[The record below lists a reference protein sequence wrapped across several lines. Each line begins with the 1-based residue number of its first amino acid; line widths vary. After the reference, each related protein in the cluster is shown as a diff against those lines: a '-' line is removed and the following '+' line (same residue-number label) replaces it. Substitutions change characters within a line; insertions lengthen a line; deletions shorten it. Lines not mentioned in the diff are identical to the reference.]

1 MEMEKLTVLVG
12 TGKSNLGIF
21 QQYAEEIEMGDS
33 SASYISYP
41 HFEKAVA
48 EIIEREKRQ
57 SGSLLKQM
65 EEVDMN
71 HFVQWWNTRGVVPLS
86 PNVLETFKAFKSYIE
101 GKK

>member
-1 MEMEKLTVLVG
+1 ME
-12 TGKSNLGIF
+12 KSNLGIF

-65 EEVDMN
+65 EKIEYSDFYKWAIFNQVE
-71 HFVQWWNTRGVVPLS
+71 FIVKGTIL
-86 PNVLETFKAFKSYIE
+86 TAIKSYIE
-101 GKK
+101 GKKVNKNSVNK